1 MERPVPEIAAD
12 LHCHTIA
19 SDHAY
24 STVTEVAQ
32 AAADHGLL
40 AVAITDHGIGME
52 DAPHVWHFVN
62 LPILPAAIAGVR
74 VLSGVEA
81 NVMDRTGRLDMPPE
95 VLDRLDIV
103 VASMHRGLM
112 PEEGIEACTE
122 AWLALANNP
131 LVDILGHSGTP
142 CFAYDYERVIP
153 ECGRQGKV
161 IEINENTFAVRRDS
175 LDNCRRIAALCKR
188 YGVRVTLDSDAHYHA
203 AVGRVSN
210 CRRLLQEVEFPE
222 ELVINGS
229 RETFAAYCRE
239 KGITL

>member
-1 MERPVPEIAAD
+1 MERPVSEIAAD

-175 LDNCRRIAALCKR
+175 LDNCRRIAALCRR

-229 RETFAAYCRE
+229 REAFAAYCRE